1 VAQHARPAD
10 ALDPVPFDVRLEA
23 AELRGQLRADV
34 GLDRIPGAGLD
45 EPVDERVGER
55 LRVVDRRLRLRAAAA
70 AREEQTEDKGDRRE
84 ADQAAVVCSCFR

>member
-1 VAQHARPAD
+1 MAQNARPAD

-34 GLDRIPGAGLD
+34 GLDRVPRAGLD

-55 LRVVDRRLRLRAAAA
+55 LRIPDRRLRLRAAAA
-70 AREEQTEDKGDRRE
+70 ARDEQTEDERERRE